1 MKNLIRVK
9 IKSFYRK
16 LIIFLYLVIYKKP
29 IYKKKINLEN
39 FNFTELKIDK
49 KLYRI
54 YELDRGRVFTN
65 KNDITAYIT
74 KANFLTEGSMQFK
87 KFDAINS
94 RNQGLD
100 KNLVLKNGTP
110 NVKKHIKG
118 NVLSLLSGGASTNNF
133 THWFTDVVPRIILFK
148 KKFNLKKIDKFYVPS
163 VKFKFQVES
172 LNLLNIKPSQ
182 LISSES
188 IKHIH
193 AKKIYYTSHPCH
205 FYPSKA
211 QKWSLVSLRKL
222 YLPKK
227 LKRNKK
233 FKYIY
238 IDRDQLKLID
248 KDNLKKYASWRVLLN
263 EDEIRTYLKSTG
275 FKIIKPENFSFK
287 EQIHIFNS
295 AEVIVSLFGAAMMM
309 ITFCNSNA
317 KILEIKPEKS
327 GNEFKNISNKLNLL
341 HEQIKVKP
349 KYKSSTPQNGLLFCN
364 LNIIKNKLKKLK
376 I

>member
-1 MKNLIRVK
+1 MKNLIRFK

-133 THWFTDVVPRIILFK
+133 THWFTDIVPRIILFK

-188 IKHIH
+188 IKHIQ

-248 KDNLKKYASWRVLLN
+248 KENLKKYASWRVLLN

-295 AEVIVSLFGAAMMM
+295 AEVIVSLYGAAMMM

-317 KILEIKPEKS
+317 KILEIKPKKS

>member
-1 MKNLIRVK
+1 MKNLIRFK

-16 LIIFLYLVIYKKP
+16 LIIFLYLIIYKKP

-39 FNFTELKIDK
+39 FNFTELKINK
-49 KLYRI
+49 ELYRI

-188 IKHIH
+188 IKHIQ

-222 YLPKK
+222 YLSKK

-287 EQIHIFNS
+287 EQINIFNS
-295 AEVIVSLFGAAMMM
+295 AEVIVSLYGAAMMM

>member
-1 MKNLIRVK
+1 
-9 IKSFYRK
+9 
-16 LIIFLYLVIYKKP
+16 
-29 IYKKKINLEN
+29 
-39 FNFTELKIDK
+39 
-49 KLYRI
+49 
-54 YELDRGRVFTN
+54 
-65 KNDITAYIT
+65 
-74 KANFLTEGSMQFK
+74 MQFK

-188 IKHIH
+188 IKHIQ

-222 YLPKK
+222 YL
-227 LKRNKK
+227 
-233 FKYIY
+233 
-238 IDRDQLKLID
+238 Q
-248 KDNLKKYASWRVLLN
+248 
-263 EDEIRTYLKSTG
+263 
-275 FKIIKPENFSFK
+275 
-287 EQIHIFNS
+287 
-295 AEVIVSLFGAAMMM
+295 
-309 ITFCNSNA
+309 
-317 KILEIKPEKS
+317 
-327 GNEFKNISNKLNLL
+327 KN
-341 HEQIKVKP
+341 
-349 KYKSSTPQNGLLFCN
+349 
-364 LNIIKNKLKKLK
+364 
-376 I
+376 

>member
-1 MKNLIRVK
+1 MAHLTL
-9 IKSFYRK
+9 KSI
-16 LIIFLYLVIYKKP
+16 L
-29 IYKKKINLEN
+29 
-39 FNFTELKIDK
+39 
-49 KLYRI
+49 
-54 YELDRGRVFTN
+54 
-65 KNDITAYIT
+65 
-74 KANFLTEGSMQFK
+74 
-87 KFDAINS
+87 
-94 RNQGLD
+94 
-100 KNLVLKNGTP
+100 
-110 NVKKHIKG
+110 KG
-118 NVLSLLSGGASTNNF
+118 NVLSLLSGGAARNNF
-133 THWFTDVVPRIILFK
+133 THWFTDIVPRIILFK

-211 QKWSLVSLRKL
+211 QKWSLISLRKL
-222 YLPKK
+222 YLSKK

-287 EQIHIFNS
+287 EQINIFNS
-295 AEVIVSLFGAAMMM
+295 AEVIVSLYGAAMMM